1 MFELEDL
8 GRIFSGQSDLCRI
21 FDNFRLV
28 DPQNGLSYRL
38 DQGKLVLLACHGDP
52 TEGLARQSQLQRR
65 QLAKVELRDQKAK
78 LLIAVPITCLCQPMV
93 LELEKE
99 IAGPGGDFQ
108 AVCSNCGNIP
118 DILLELGNLAST
130 DSFTGLYNK
139 NTLELRLRRNLQEA
153 RDTGRS
159 LCAAM
164 VDIDNFKQIND
175 LYGHTFGDEV
185 ILQIVPLLRRHTD
198 GGENWSARFGGDEF
212 LTIFPGEDLPCVQ
225 RRCDALKQDI
235 DLFPFRRGDQPVSVS
250 VSIGTATFDPQTDTL
265 SQFLDRV
272 DRAMYQKKKQKKA
285 VQL

>member
-1 MFELEDL
+1 M
-8 GRIFSGQSDLCRI
+8 
-21 FDNFRLV
+21 
-28 DPQNGLSYRL
+28 
-38 DQGKLVLLACHGDP
+38 
-52 TEGLARQSQLQRR
+52 
-65 QLAKVELRDQKAK
+65 RDQKAK

-185 ILQIVPLLRRHTD
+185 ILQIVALLRRHTD